1 MNKLLFAFIVFSV
14 FPNQIQAQSTARK
27 NLRGKVNAYANSL
40 QGIYVINMATEKA
53 AVTEENGYFSIP
65 VTVGDTLVFSSIY
78 FKGIKVG
85 ITEKEIEQDFFQ
97 VQLKP
102 LMQQLDEVQIFQYK
116 NINAVSLGIIP
127 KGQKSYTPAERKL
140 KAATGYD
147 ARIGL
152 NTSMSMDPLLNMFS
166 GRSAMLRKGVEVERK
181 ELMMDKIDHFF
192 DRDYF
197 VQKLKIPEDY
207 VKGFYFYI
215 VENKRFSDAMN
226 AKNKTMAAFIM
237 GELAVQYIEM
247 NNLEICKE

>member
-14 FPNQIQAQSTARK
+14 FPNQIQAQQPIRK

-40 QGIYVINMATEKA
+40 QGIYVINTATEKA

-65 VTVGDTLVFSSIY
+65 VTAGDTLMFSSIY
-78 FKGIKVG
+78 FKGIQLG
-85 ITEKEIEQDFFQ
+85 ITEKDIEQDFFQ

-102 LMQQLDEVQIFQYK
+102 LMQQLDEVQVFQYK
-116 NINAVSLGIIP
+116 NINAVALGIIP

-152 NTSMSMDPLLNMFS
+152 NTSMSIDPLLNMFS
-166 GRSAMLRKGVEVERK
+166 GRSAMLRKEVEVERK
-181 ELMMDKIDHFF
+181 EFMMDKIDNFF
-192 DRDYF
+192 EKDYF
-197 VQKLKIPEDY
+197 IQKLKIPEDY
-207 VKGFYFYI
+207 IRGFYFYI
-215 VENKRFSDAMN
+215 VENKRFTDAMN
-226 AKNKTMAAFIM
+226 SKNRAMATFVL
-237 GELAVQYIEM
+237 GELAVKYIEM